1 MSLAEDMGPY
11 LCIEVMAERIGD
23 NMETILKNMPDA
35 EDMPKEK
42 LLKFSTIEK
51 CLITIKEATKEM
63 MAARVMG
70 TIQAV
75 DENEAGSRQATLA
88 EVEKKEDET
97 QVSISVNGGKEVNL
111 TLAEIERAQDKL
123 KGELDRRNQN
133 EFSFTLDGKS
143 KKMLEGA
150 KEQLSKVE

>member
-1 MSLAEDMGPY
+1 MSLAGEMGPY
-11 LCIEVMAERIGD
+11 LCIEVMAEKMGD
-23 NMETILKNMPDA
+23 NMETILNNMPDGA
-35 EDMPKEK
+35 DTPKEK

-51 CLITIKEATKEM
+51 CLIGIKEATKEM

-75 DENEAGSRQATLA
+75 DENEAGSRQASLT
-88 EVEKKEDET
+88 EMEKKVDDT

-123 KGELDRRNQN
+123 KGELDRRAGQ
-133 EFSFTLDGKS
+133 E
-143 KKMLEGA
+143 
-150 KEQLSKVE
+150 

>member
-51 CLITIKEATKEM
+51 CLIGIKEATKEM

-75 DENEAGSRQATLA
+75 DENEAGSRQASLTEL
-88 EVEKKEDET
+88 EKKDDT

-111 TLAEIERAQDKL
+111 TLSEIERAQDKL
-123 KGELDRRNQN
+123 KAELERR
-133 EFSFTLDGKS
+133 EGK
-143 KKMLEGA
+143 E
-150 KEQLSKVE
+150 

>member
-1 MSLAEDMGPY
+1 MSLAEDLGPY
-11 LCIEVMAERIGD
+11 KTVEYMASQIDE
-23 NMETILKNMPDA
+23 NLKAITRNMPDEA
-35 EDMPKEK
+35 DLPKEK

-111 TLAEIERAQDKL
+111 TLDELAKAQDKL
-123 KGELDRRNQN
+123 REELERKTRPGE
-133 EFSFTLDGKS
+133 
-143 KKMLEGA
+143 
-150 KEQLSKVE
+150 

>member
-11 LCIEVMAERIGD
+11 LCIEVMAERIGA
-23 NMETILKNMPDA
+23 NMETILNNMPDEA
-35 EDMPKEK
+35 DAPKEK

-51 CLITIKEATKEM
+51 CLIGIKEATKQM

-75 DENEAGSRQATLA
+75 DENEAGSRQASLTEL
-88 EVEKKEDET
+88 EKKEDT

-123 KGELDRRNQN
+123 KEELERGEI
-133 EFSFTLDGKS
+133 
-143 KKMLEGA
+143 
-150 KEQLSKVE
+150 KE

>member
-11 LCIEVMAERIGD
+11 LCIEVMAERIGA
-23 NMETILKNMPDA
+23 NMETILNNMPDEA
-35 EDMPKEK
+35 DAPKEK

-51 CLITIKEATKEM
+51 CLISIKQATKEM

-75 DENEAGSRQATLA
+75 DENEAGSRQASLTEL
-88 EVEKKEDET
+88 EKKEDT

-123 KGELDRRNQN
+123 KEELERGEI
-133 EFSFTLDGKS
+133 
-143 KKMLEGA
+143 
-150 KEQLSKVE
+150 KE